1 MKNYFNWFLLLMSFQ
16 VGAVK
21 LNNNDLGEVLL
32 LPYYTVNNGLNT
44 LVSIS
49 NTTILPKAV
58 KINIREGLNGYV
70 VLSYNVYL
78 DGNDSWAFA
87 LAEVSGEST
96 ELATAQQFTS
106 DNSCAPFVSKST
118 SELFVADYLVDG
130 PQDMQRAREGFIEV
144 IEMGVVEQDDIKR
157 DITDG
162 AFRGDLTACNRLQ
175 QRWEAGG
182 IWHEESGGD
191 PNTGLGPATG
201 GLVAQLDLINV
212 TDGIN
217 YSIPYKALGDFFA
230 DDQVAHEPPMDAD
243 LSLDAAQPIA
253 QINANG
259 ALRSITYDN
268 GYDAV
273 SALLMSDELVSVYGL
288 DYIVA
293 GQTDI
298 IFTQPT
304 RRFYISELG
313 QNPTAPYTTPAPRL
327 FCNEENYG
335 GTILNSVVFNRE
347 SRGFGTGLIC
357 TGQSIPAI
365 CGSVFVQSLGLESAF
380 ESPRVTASNNWDFL
394 YAGGDGTFENGFVQ
408 TRFNNTLPLV
418 GLDAETTESV
428 QINGLPVMG
437 FSLIKFTNAGAVEGL
452 LAQYG
457 GAHESSSR
465 FSIVM
470 GDVIPEVGTSNTQIP
485 VCE

>member
-1 MKNYFNWFLLLMSFQ
+1 MKIIYNLVLLFISFQ
-16 VGAVK
+16 VSAVK
-21 LNNNDLGEVLL
+21 LNTNDLGEVLL

-49 NTTILPKAV
+49 NTTIEPKAV

-87 LAEVSGEST
+87 LAEVPSESP
-96 ELATAQQFTS
+96 EHGSAQQFTS
-106 DNSCAPFVSKST
+106 DNSCAPYVNKNS
-118 SELFVADYLVDG
+118 SELFVAEYLVDG
-130 PQDMQRAREGFIEV
+130 PQSMQRAREGFIEV

-162 AFRGDLTACNRLQ
+162 AFRGDVTACFRLQ

-182 IWHEESGGD
+182 IWHEESGGNSD
-191 PNTGLGPATG
+191 TGLEPATG

-217 YSIPYKALGDFFA
+217 YSIPYKALGDFFV
-230 DDQVAHEPPMDAD
+230 DDQVAHASPMDAD
-243 LSLDAAQPIA
+243 LSLDAAHPIA
-253 QINANG
+253 QINTNG
-259 ALRSITYDN
+259 ALRSVTYDN

-304 RRFYISELG
+304 RRFYINELG
-313 QNPTAPYTTPAPRL
+313 QNPTAPYTIPARRL
-327 FCNEENYG
+327 FCDEENYG

-365 CGSVFVQSLGLESAF
+365 CGSVFVQSLGLEFGF
-380 ESPRVTASNNWDFL
+380 ESPKITASNNWDFL
-394 YAGGDGTFENGFVQ
+394 YAGGDGTFENGFLQ
-408 TRFNNTLPLV
+408 TRFNDTLPLV
-418 GLDAETTESV
+418 GLDEETTETV
-428 QINGLPVMG
+428 QISGLPVMG
-437 FSLIKFTNAGAVEGL
+437 FSLIKFTNAGAAQGL

-465 FSIVM
+465 VSIVT
-470 GDVIPEVGTSNTQIP
+470 GDVMPEVGSKTTQIP
-485 VCE
+485 ACQ